1 MGAGK
6 VEKAGA
12 APWWVHHCATTPT
25 HLRAPTHPHI
35 PHLPP
40 TIPQLLKV
48 GMSQMSAGSRT
59 DVGAYHRDRGCPE
72 TDAALG
78 DLAGQ
83 FSLMARE
90 GAYRGPRR
98 GATGSGSHA
107 LARAADRAAAHTY
120 GGATMSV
127 R

>member
-90 GAYRGPRR
+90 GGGGQSAAATAPAPRR
-98 GATGSGSHA
+98 RQGGV
-107 LARAADRAAAHTY
+107 RAIRPLPTACRA
-120 GGATMSV
+120 
-127 R
+127 